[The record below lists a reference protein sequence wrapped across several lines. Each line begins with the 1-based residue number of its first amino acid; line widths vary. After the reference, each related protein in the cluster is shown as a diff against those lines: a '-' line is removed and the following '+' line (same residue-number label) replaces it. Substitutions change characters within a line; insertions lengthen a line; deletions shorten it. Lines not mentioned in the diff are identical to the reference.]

1 MKMKIYKIYP
11 ASQYDNLDLSLFHTN
26 IEWKLD
32 QTQFIVQFNNVP
44 EDGDYLTHEE
54 ALAQVYQNPEW
65 GYEPFIDAP
74 DDENNDE
81 YNEIDTDA
89 N

>member
-1 MKMKIYKIYP
+1 MKIYKLYP
-11 ASQYDNLDLSLFHTN
+11 ASEYENLDLTLFHEN

-32 QTQFIVQFNNVP
+32 GSEFIVQFHNVP

-65 GYEPFIDAP
+65 GYEEFIDAP
-74 DDENNDE
+74 DDENN
-81 YNEIDTDA
+81 YGL
-89 N
+89 